1 MKILLFAIKAF
12 DFVYY
17 KLITIF
23 DEIVKQLFKVVHVLC
38 TVLS

>member
-23 DEIVKQLFKVVHVLC
+23 DEIVKQLFKFCMFFALY
-38 TVLS
+38 